1 MPDIYI
7 SKDTK
12 KKKPKKTAL
21 KKTKPVSRTK
31 QTLTTVDSNKKGK
44 SHQVLPGNNYN
55 PLSSFYYHPDRVSF
69 ETQEGEEKVILLLRR
84 HIVTNVPWIIGAVLM
99 IIAPIVILPFI
110 PILSFLPSNYQIVAV
125 LGWYLVTTAF
135 ILENFLSWFFNVNLI
150 TDERIVDIDFHNL
163 IYKEVSDAKID
174 KIQDTTYNMGGVART
189 MFNYGDVFIQTAAEV
204 PTFEYLAVPQPDK
217 VVKILKDLMQQEEQE
232 KIEGRVR

>member
-7 SKDTK
+7 SQDTE
-12 KKKPKKTAL
+12 KKKPKKTVP
-21 KKTKPVSRTK
+21 KKTKPVNKTK
-31 QTLTTVDSNKKGK
+31 QTQTTVDTKKKGK
-44 SHQVLPGNNYN
+44 SRHSLPGHSHN
-55 PLSSFYYHPDRVSF
+55 PLSSFCYHPDRVSF
-69 ETQEGEEKVILLLRR
+69 EIQDEEEKVILLLRR
-84 HIVTNVPWIIGAVLM
+84 HIITNVPWTIGAVLM

-110 PILSFLPSNYQIVAV
+110 PILSFLPSNYQVVAV

-174 KIQDTTYNMGGVART
+174 KIQDITYNMGGVVRT
-189 MFNYGDVFIQTAAEV
+189 MFNYGDIFIQTAAEV

-217 VVKILKDLMQQEEQE
+217 VVKILKELMQQEEQE